1 MISLRVVR
9 GVTLGICVAG
19 IAGMI
24 VTSIG
29 GHNGAAITFGLITAV
44 AIVCSMV
51 STAVA
56 ADTAHR
62 LSGRDGAEGTDHRF
76 PVERLAEIVEDQIQ
90 AMVSAGVDEDA
101 LRALVGES
109 VRMGRSLEST
119 RTRASS

>member
-62 LSGRDGAEGTDHRF
+62 LSGRDGAEGTEQTF

-109 VRMGRSLEST
+109 VRLGRTLEST

>member
-1 MISLRVVR
+1 MISLRAVR
-9 GVTLGICVAG
+9 GVTLIICVAG

-62 LSGRDGAEGTDHRF
+62 LRGRDAVDGVDETL
-76 PVERLAEIVEDQIQ
+76 PVDRLAEIVENQVQ
-90 AMVSAGVDEDA
+90 AMMSAGVEEDA

-109 VRMGRSLEST
+109 VRLGRTLEAT
-119 RTRASS
+119 QAGASS

>member
-62 LSGRDGAEGTDHRF
+62 LSDRDDAEGTEHRF

>member
-9 GVTLGICVAG
+9 AVTLMVCVAG

-24 VTSIG
+24 ISSIQ

-56 ADTAHR
+56 ADTAR
-62 LSGRDGAEGTDHRF
+62 QVGGGDVAVDEPSPQVD
-76 PVERLAEIVEDQIQ
+76 RLAAIVEDRLQ
-90 AMVSAGVDEDA
+90 AMVTAGVDEDA

-109 VRMGRSLEST
+109 VRLGRTLG
-119 RTRASS
+119 RPSS

>member
-1 MISLRVVR
+1 
-9 GVTLGICVAG
+9 
-19 IAGMI
+19 MI

-62 LSGRDGAEGTDHRF
+62 LSGRDGAEGTEQTF

-109 VRMGRSLEST
+109 VRLGRTLEST

>member
-9 GVTLGICVAG
+9 GATLGICVAG

-62 LSGRDGAEGTDHRF
+62 LTGLDGADSTDQTF

-109 VRMGRSLEST
+109 VRLGRTLEST
-119 RTRASS
+119 RTRTSS

>member
-9 GVTLGICVAG
+9 GATWLICVAG

-44 AIVCSMV
+44 AIICSMV

-62 LSGRDGAEGTDHRF
+62 LADGDSGGDADQTF
-76 PVERLAEIVEDQIQ
+76 PVDRLAEIVEHQIQ
-90 AMVSAGVDEDA
+90 AMVSAGVDEGA
-101 LRALVGES
+101 VRALVGES
-109 VRMGRSLEST
+109 VRLGRTLGAT
-119 RTRASS
+119 RGRASS

>member
-1 MISLRVVR
+1 MISLRAVR
-9 GVTLGICVAG
+9 GVTLVICVAG

-56 ADTAHR
+56 AETAHR
-62 LSGRDGAEGTDHRF
+62 LTGRGGLDGIDQAL
-76 PVERLAEIVEDQIQ
+76 PVDGLAEIVESQVQ
-90 AMVSAGVDEDA
+90 AMVSAGVEEDA
-101 LRALVGES
+101 VRALVGES
-109 VRMGRSLEST
+109 VRLGRTVEAT
-119 RTRASS
+119 RARASS

>member
-1 MISLRVVR
+1 MISLRAVR
-9 GVTLGICVAG
+9 GATLVICVAG

-51 STAVA
+51 ATAVA
-56 ADTAHR
+56 AETAHR
-62 LSGRDGAEGTDHRF
+62 LTGGGGLGGTDQTL
-76 PVERLAEIVEDQIQ
+76 PVDRLAEIVENKVQT
-90 AMVSAGVDEDA
+90 MVSAGVEEDA

-109 VRMGRSLEST
+109 VRLGRTLEAT
-119 RTRASS
+119 EARASS

>member
-1 MISLRVVR
+1 MISLRAVR
-9 GVTLGICVAG
+9 GVTLVICVAG

-51 STAVA
+51 ATAVA
-56 ADTAHR
+56 ADTARR
-62 LSGRDGAEGTDHRF
+62 LSDREAGGGVDRTL
-76 PVERLAEIVEDQIQ
+76 PVERLAETVEGQLQ
-90 AMVSAGVDEDA
+90 AMVSAGADEGA

-109 VRMGRSLEST
+109 VRLGRTLGAT
-119 RTRASS
+119 DGRASS